1 MIINSKYNNN
11 VLTIKIMYKFRIVLL
26 MAVLVSF
33 LFSSCSSNR
42 HTTTQTKPKLV
53 YYSCPMHSEV
63 MEMNPGKC
71 PKCGMKMEA
80 FDLAELRQKNSGNS
94 YSPHINSGGGHVG
107 HH

>member
-1 MIINSKYNNN
+1 
-11 VLTIKIMYKFRIVLL
+11 MYKFRITLL
-26 MAVLVSF
+26 MAVLMSF

-42 HTTTQTKPKLV
+42 HTMAQTKPKLI

-80 FDLAELRQKNSGNS
+80 FDLADLRHKNSVNS
-94 YSPHINSGGGHVG
+94 YNPHMNSGGSSGNHSGG